1 MPIDD
6 YFIKKAI
13 LEYKSSRS
21 VITFK
26 EINNHLSKYIYNYPR
41 KVFGVCHEIALDFYL
56 YYIERIENILL
67 KYNETEAKFITWFT
81 YTLRNSYLNYIDSKK
96 RKEKYKKVEISID
109 APLCNREA
117 LTLHDVLYDTKK
129 YSIDF
134 LNSMNESESDN
145 IEEISLKIFNYIES
159 EFSNRDSLIFFI
171 HNLEL
176 FINLITKPLMKFFNI
191 NYEEAYS
198 IIEKARATYI
208 HKYNDIIKL
217 QDSIAKI
224 NLKISEYKN
233 KGLWTVHLASKKQN
247 SINKLNAIKL
257 HVPHSF
263 MAKLFYISVNAI
275 TKIIN
280 KIKKYL
286 KENFNFSRFNKSN
299 N

>member
-1 MPIDD
+1 M
-6 YFIKKAI
+6 
-13 LEYKSSRS
+13 
-21 VITFK
+21 
-26 EINNHLSKYIYNYPR
+26 
-41 KVFGVCHEIALDFYL
+41 
-56 YYIERIENILL
+56 
-67 KYNETEAKFITWFT
+67 
-81 YTLRNSYLNYIDSKK
+81 
-96 RKEKYKKVEISID
+96 
-109 APLCNREA
+109 
-117 LTLHDVLYDTKK
+117 TLHDVLYDTKK
-129 YSIDF
+129 YSINF
-134 LNSMNESESDN
+134 ITESENDN

-159 EFSNRDSLIFFI
+159 AFSNRDSLIFYI

-176 FINLITKPLMKFFNI
+176 FINLITKPLMEFFNI

-247 SINKLNAIKL
+247 RINKLRAIKL
-257 HVPHSF
+257 NVPHSF
-263 MAKLFYISVNAI
+263 IAKLFDISVNAI

-280 KIKKYL
+280 KIKKSL
-286 KENFNFSRFNKSN
+286 KENFHFSKFKKN

>member
-1 MPIDD
+1 MLIDD
-6 YFIKKAI
+6 KIIKK
-13 LEYKSSRS
+13 LVSEYKTARS

-26 EINNHLSKYIYNYPR
+26 EIVNHLSKYIYNYAR
-41 KVFGVCHEIALDFYL
+41 KVFGVNHEIAMDFYL

-67 KYNETEAKFITWFT
+67 KYNETETKFITWFT
-81 YTLRNSYLNYIDSKK
+81 YTLRNGYLNYIDYKK
-96 RKEKYKKVEISID
+96 RKEKYKKTEISID
-109 APLCNREA
+109 APLCDREA

-247 SINKLNAIKL
+247 SINKLKAIKL
-257 HVPHSF
+257 NVPHSF
-263 MAKLFYISVNAI
+263 MAKLFDISVNAI

>member
-6 YFIKKAI
+6 NFIKKAVM
-13 LEYKSSRS
+13 EYNASRS

-41 KVFGVCHEIALDFYL
+41 KVFGVCHETAMDFYL

-96 RKEKYKKVEISID
+96 RKEKYKKIEISMD
-109 APLCNREA
+109 APLCDREA
-117 LTLHDVLYDTKK
+117 LTLHDVLYDSKK

-134 LNSMNESESDN
+134 INSISDSDNNN
-145 IEEISLKIFNYIES
+145 IEEISLKIFNRIES

-176 FINLITKPLMKFFNI
+176 FINFITKHLMKFFNI

-247 SINKLNAIKL
+247 KINKLRAIKL
-257 HVPHSF
+257 NVPHSF
-263 MAKLFYISVNAI
+263 ISKLFDISVNAI

-286 KENFNFSRFNKSN
+286 KENFILLNLKY
-299 N
+299 

>member
-1 MPIDD
+1 MLIDD
-6 YFIKKAI
+6 KIIKK
-13 LEYKSSRS
+13 LVSEYKTARS

-26 EINNHLSKYIYNYPR
+26 EIVNHLSKYIYNYAR
-41 KVFGVCHEIALDFYL
+41 KVFGVNHEIAMDFYL

-67 KYNETEAKFITWFT
+67 KYNETETKFITWFT
-81 YTLRNSYLNYIDSKK
+81 YTLRNGYLNYIDYKK
-96 RKEKYKKVEISID
+96 RKEKYKKTEISID
-109 APLCNREA
+109 APLCDREA

-129 YSIDF
+129 YSVYSIDDID
-134 LNSMNESESDN
+134 NDN
-145 IEEISLKIFNYIES
+145 IEEISLKIFNCIENIFT
-159 EFSNRDSLIFFI
+159 ERDSLIFFI

-176 FINLITKPLMKFFNI
+176 FINLITKPLMKYFNI

-208 HKYNDIIKL
+208 YKYNNIIKL

-224 NLKISEYKN
+224 NLKISEYNN
-233 KGLWTVHLASKKQN
+233 KGLWIVHLASKKQN
-247 SINKLNAIKL
+247 RIKKLQAIKL
-257 HVPHSF
+257 NVPHSF
-263 MAKLFYISVNAI
+263 IAKLFKISVNAI

-286 KENFNFSRFNKSN
+286 KENFKYNFN

>member
-6 YFIKKAI
+6 NFIKKAVM
-13 LEYKSSRS
+13 EYKASRS

-41 KVFGVCHEIALDFYL
+41 KVFGVCHETAMDFYL

-81 YTLRNSYLNYIDSKK
+81 YTLRNGYLNYIDYKK
-96 RKEKYKKVEISID
+96 RKEKYKKIEISMD
-109 APLCNREA
+109 VPLCDREA

-129 YSIDF
+129 YSINF
-134 LNSMNESESDN
+134 ITESENDN
-145 IEEISLKIFNYIES
+145 IEEISLKIFNYIEDS
-159 EFSNRDSLIFFI
+159 FSNRDSIIFYI

-176 FINLITKPLMKFFNI
+176 FINLITKPLMEFFNI

-224 NLKISEYKN
+224 NLKISEYKR

-247 SINKLNAIKL
+247 RINKLRAIKL
-257 HVPHSF
+257 NVPHSF
-263 MAKLFYISVNAI
+263 IAKLFDISVNAI

-286 KENFNFSRFNKSN
+286 KENFKYNLN

>member
-6 YFIKKAI
+6 NFIKKAVM
-13 LEYKSSRS
+13 EYKVSRS
-21 VITFK
+21 VMTFK

-41 KVFGVCHEIALDFYL
+41 KVFGVCHETAMDFYL

-81 YTLRNSYLNYIDSKK
+81 YTLRNGYLNYIDSKK
-96 RKEKYKKVEISID
+96 RKEKYKKIEISMD
-109 APLCNREA
+109 ATLCDREV

-129 YSIDF
+129 YSMDF
-134 LNSMNESESDN
+134 INFFNESENDN

-159 EFSNRDSLIFFI
+159 AFSNRDSIIFYI

-176 FINLITKPLMKFFNI
+176 FINLITKPLMEFFNI

-198 IIEKARATYI
+198 IIEKARTTYM

-224 NLKISEYKN
+224 NLKISEYKR

-247 SINKLNAIKL
+247 KINKLRAIKL
-257 HVPHSF
+257 NVPHYF
-263 MAKLFYISVNAI
+263 IAKLFDMSVNAI

-280 KIKKYL
+280 KIKKSL
-286 KENFNFSRFNKSN
+286 KENFNFSKF
-299 N
+299 

>member
-6 YFIKKAI
+6 NFIKKAVM
-13 LEYKSSRS
+13 EYKVSRS

-41 KVFGVCHEIALDFYL
+41 KVFGVCHETAMDFYL

-81 YTLRNSYLNYIDSKK
+81 YTLRNGYLNYIDYKK
-96 RKEKYKKVEISID
+96 RKEKYKKIEISMD
-109 APLCNREA
+109 APLCDREA

-129 YSIDF
+129 YSINF
-134 LNSMNESESDN
+134 ITESENDN
-145 IEEISLKIFNYIES
+145 IEEISLKIFNYIEDS
-159 EFSNRDSLIFFI
+159 FSNRDSIIFYI

-176 FINLITKPLMKFFNI
+176 FINLITKPLMEFFNI
-191 NYEEAYS
+191 DYEEAYS
-198 IIEKARATYI
+198 IIENARATYM

-247 SINKLNAIKL
+247 RINKLRAIKL
-257 HVPHSF
+257 NVPHSF
-263 MAKLFYISVNAI
+263 IAKLFDISVNAI

-286 KENFNFSRFNKSN
+286 KENFKYNLN

>member
-6 YFIKKAI
+6 NFIKKAVM
-13 LEYKSSRS
+13 EYKVSRS
-21 VITFK
+21 VMTFK

-41 KVFGVCHEIALDFYL
+41 KVFGVCHETAMDFYL

-81 YTLRNSYLNYIDSKK
+81 YTLRNGYLNYIDYKK
-96 RKEKYKKVEISID
+96 RKEKYKKIEISMD
-109 APLCNREA
+109 APLCDREA

-129 YSIDF
+129 YSIGF
-134 LNSMNESESDN
+134 ITESENDN
-145 IEEISLKIFNYIES
+145 IEEISLKIFNYIEDS
-159 EFSNRDSLIFFI
+159 FSNRDSIIFYI

-176 FINLITKPLMKFFNI
+176 FINLITKPLMEFFNI

-198 IIEKARATYI
+198 MIEKARATYI

-224 NLKISEYKN
+224 NLKISEYKR

-247 SINKLNAIKL
+247 RINKLRAIKL
-257 HVPHSF
+257 NVPHSF
-263 MAKLFYISVNAI
+263 IAKLFDMSVNAI

-280 KIKKYL
+280 KIKKSL
-286 KENFNFSRFNKSN
+286 KENFNFSKF
-299 N
+299 

>member
-6 YFIKKAI
+6 NFIKKAVM
-13 LEYKSSRS
+13 EYKVSRS
-21 VITFK
+21 VMTFK

-41 KVFGVCHEIALDFYL
+41 KIFGVCHETAMDFYL

-81 YTLRNSYLNYIDSKK
+81 YTLRNGYLNYIDSKK
-96 RKEKYKKVEISID
+96 RKEKYKKIEISMD
-109 APLCNREA
+109 ATLCDREV

-129 YSIDF
+129 YSMDF
-134 LNSMNESESDN
+134 INFFNESENDN
-145 IEEISLKIFNYIES
+145 IKEISLKIFNYIES
-159 EFSNRDSLIFFI
+159 AFSNRDSLIFYI

-176 FINLITKPLMKFFNI
+176 FINLITKPLMEFFNI

-198 IIEKARATYI
+198 IIEKARTTYM

-224 NLKISEYKN
+224 NLKISEYKR

-247 SINKLNAIKL
+247 KINKLRAIKL
-257 HVPHSF
+257 NVPHYF
-263 MAKLFYISVNAI
+263 IAKLFDMSVNAI

-280 KIKKYL
+280 KIKKSL
-286 KENFNFSRFNKSN
+286 KENLILLNLK
-299 N
+299 

>member
-6 YFIKKAI
+6 NFIKKAVM
-13 LEYKSSRS
+13 EYKVSRN

-41 KVFGVCHEIALDFYL
+41 KVFGVCHETAMDFYL

-81 YTLRNSYLNYIDSKK
+81 YTLRNGYLNYIDSKK
-96 RKEKYKKVEISID
+96 RKEKYKKIEISMD
-109 APLCNREA
+109 APLCDREA

-129 YSIDF
+129 YSINF
-134 LNSMNESESDN
+134 ITESENDN
-145 IEEISLKIFNYIES
+145 IEEISLKIFNYIEDS
-159 EFSNRDSLIFFI
+159 FSNRDSIIFYI

-176 FINLITKPLMKFFNI
+176 FINLITKPLMEFFNI

-224 NLKISEYKN
+224 NLKISEYKS

-247 SINKLNAIKL
+247 RINKLRAIKL
-257 HVPHSF
+257 NVPHSF
-263 MAKLFYISVNAI
+263 IAKLFDISVNAI

-280 KIKKYL
+280 KIKKSL
-286 KENFNFSRFNKSN
+286 KENFHFSKFKKN

>member
-6 YFIKKAI
+6 NFIKKAVM
-13 LEYKSSRS
+13 EYKVSRN

-41 KVFGVCHEIALDFYL
+41 KVFGVCHETAMDFYL

-81 YTLRNSYLNYIDSKK
+81 YTLRNGYLNYIDSKK
-96 RKEKYKKVEISID
+96 RKEKYKKAEVSMD
-109 APLCNREA
+109 APLCDREV

-129 YSIDF
+129 YSINF
-134 LNSMNESESDN
+134 ITESENDN
-145 IEEISLKIFNYIES
+145 IEEISLKIFNYIEDS
-159 EFSNRDSLIFFI
+159 FSNRDSIIFYI

-176 FINLITKPLMKFFNI
+176 FINLITKPLMEFFNI

-224 NLKISEYKN
+224 NLKISEYKR

-247 SINKLNAIKL
+247 RINKLRAIKL
-257 HVPHSF
+257 NVPHSF
-263 MAKLFYISVNAI
+263 IAKLFDISVNAI

-286 KENFNFSRFNKSN
+286 KENFKYNLN

>member
-6 YFIKKAI
+6 NFIKKAVM
-13 LEYKSSRS
+13 EYKVSRN

-41 KVFGVCHEIALDFYL
+41 KVFGVCHETAMDFYL

-81 YTLRNSYLNYIDSKK
+81 YTLRNGYLNYIDYKK
-96 RKEKYKKVEISID
+96 RKEKYKKIEISMD
-109 APLCNREA
+109 APLCDREA

-129 YSIDF
+129 YSINF
-134 LNSMNESESDN
+134 ITESENDN
-145 IEEISLKIFNYIES
+145 IEEISLKIFNYIEDS
-159 EFSNRDSLIFFI
+159 FSNRDSIIFYI

-176 FINLITKPLMKFFNI
+176 FINLITKPLMEFFNI

-224 NLKISEYKN
+224 NLKISEYKR

-247 SINKLNAIKL
+247 RINKLRAIKL
-257 HVPHSF
+257 NVPHSF
-263 MAKLFYISVNAI
+263 IAKLFDISVNAI

-286 KENFNFSRFNKSN
+286 KENFKYNLN

>member
-6 YFIKKAI
+6 NFIKKAVM
-13 LEYKSSRS
+13 EYKASRS

-41 KVFGVCHEIALDFYL
+41 KVFGVCHETAMDFYL

-81 YTLRNSYLNYIDSKK
+81 YTLRNGYLNYIDSKK
-96 RKEKYKKVEISID
+96 RKEKYKKIEISMD
-109 APLCNREA
+109 APLCDREA

-129 YSIDF
+129 YSINF
-134 LNSMNESESDN
+134 ITESENDN
-145 IEEISLKIFNYIES
+145 IEEISLKIFNYIEDS
-159 EFSNRDSLIFFI
+159 FSNRDSIIFYI

-176 FINLITKPLMKFFNI
+176 FINLITKPLMEFFNI

-224 NLKISEYKN
+224 NLKISEYKR

-247 SINKLNAIKL
+247 KINKLRAIKL
-257 HVPHSF
+257 NVPHYF
-263 MAKLFYISVNAI
+263 IAKLFDMSVNAI

-280 KIKKYL
+280 KIKKSL
-286 KENFNFSRFNKSN
+286 KENFNFSKF
-299 N
+299 

>member
-6 YFIKKAI
+6 NFIKKAVM
-13 LEYKSSRS
+13 EYKVSRN

-41 KVFGVCHEIALDFYL
+41 KVFGVCHETAMDFYL

-81 YTLRNSYLNYIDSKK
+81 YTLRNGYLNYIDYKK
-96 RKEKYKKVEISID
+96 RKEKYKKIEISMD
-109 APLCNREA
+109 APLCDREA

-129 YSIDF
+129 YSINF
-134 LNSMNESESDN
+134 ITESENDN

-159 EFSNRDSLIFFI
+159 AFSNRDSLIFYI

-176 FINLITKPLMKFFNI
+176 FINLITKPLMEFFNI

-198 IIEKARATYI
+198 IIEKARATYM

-224 NLKISEYKN
+224 NLKISEYKR

-247 SINKLNAIKL
+247 RINKLRAIKL
-257 HVPHSF
+257 NVPHSF
-263 MAKLFYISVNAI
+263 IAKLFDISVNAI

-280 KIKKYL
+280 KIKKSL
-286 KENFNFSRFNKSN
+286 KENLILLNLK
-299 N
+299 